1 MLGCAAVS
9 SDEGTAGAPAP
20 RAARAR
26 RGIRPRD
33 WLRVAKWASLALVA
47 LVALVFG
54 ALHGLNYGI
63 SNHNSYLFGGLR
75 LVDPELYGN
84 DWLVSQTKNYH
95 LAFEFVAAALFEL
108 GRSGRSF
115 AIASLVCT
123 AACVGAIY
131 WIITA
136 LVRRREALA
145 CFLLVMAVNVI
156 TTTASAGKSYITEGI
171 LQPSSFGSL
180 GILLG
185 IGFFLR
191 GRWIASGVAL
201 AVGGLFHGNYAILA
215 ILIFGTAHVLLRE
228 GDVRRRFIGQ
238 FGPLVPILLMLAPLI
253 LASALDP
260 DTKAAREIYFKMR
273 SPHHYSPKGFETAFI
288 PVAGWTALGLGAGR
302 WILKR
307 GDAVADRLGAAL
319 FGLSAVIWAGTLA
332 TTAFDISSAQQLFVA
347 RLCPFSDVMY
357 EILACAGAVRVLLR
371 PASTGKLREIPK
383 DALVLVVLGL
393 SLVGMYEGN
402 RRTGGEFSRSTLMLS
417 LLVRTAGAVV
427 VLKVLSLAAAASARR
442 PTIAEVRRFALRHGG
457 WAAIAAAT
465 WITYAEARDK
475 IQPALITPHLFHG
488 SGGDKEL
495 YAWIHAHTPKDA
507 VFLSPPEVEGF
518 RLNAERAI
526 VVDWKTPPFLPKEV
540 LEWHHRLTEVAGR
553 RVGSL
558 GDATNGYRELDA
570 KRVETLRSKYN
581 IRYVVTRVGSRVA
594 NASAYAP
601 VFQSGAY
608 VVLDATQ
615 ALGPGAAP
623 ARAPDLPAADPSEIP
638 TIQ

>member
-1 MLGCAAVS
+1 M
-9 SDEGTAGAPAP
+9 
-20 RAARAR
+20 
-26 RGIRPRD
+26 RPRD
-33 WLRVAKWASLALVA
+33 WLQVEKWASLALVG
-47 LVALVFG
+47 LVATIFG

-75 LVDPELYGN
+75 LVDPELYAN

-95 LAFEFVAAALFEL
+95 LAFEFVAAALFKL
-108 GRSGRSF
+108 GRSGESF

-123 AACVGAIY
+123 AVCVGAIY
-131 WIITA
+131 WIVTA

-156 TTTASAGKSYITEGI
+156 TTTTSAGKSYITEGI
-171 LQPSSFGSL
+171 LQPSSLGSL

-191 GRWIASGVAL
+191 GRWIASGIAL

-215 ILIFGTAHVLLRE
+215 ILVFGTAHVLLRE
-228 GDVRRRFIGQ
+228 DDVRRRFVGQ

-253 LASALDP
+253 LTSALDP
-260 DTKAAREIYFKMR
+260 DTKAAREIHFKMR
-273 SPHHYSPKGFETAFI
+273 SPHHYSPKGFESAFI

-302 WILKR
+302 WLLKR

-319 FGLSAVIWAGTLA
+319 FGLSAVIWGGTLA

-357 EILACAGAVRVLLR
+357 EILACAGAVRAILR
-371 PASTGKLREIPK
+371 PSSTGKLREIPK

-393 SLVGMYEGN
+393 TLIGMYEGN
-402 RRTGGEFSRSTLMLS
+402 RRTGGEFSRPALMLA
-417 LLVRTAGAVV
+417 LLTRTTCAVV
-427 VLKVLSLAAAASARR
+427 VLKVLSLAASAAASARR
-442 PTIAEVRRFALRHGG
+442 PAIAELRHFALRYGG

-465 WITYAEARDK
+465 WITYSETREK
-475 IQPALITPHLFHG
+475 IQPALFTPHLFHG
-488 SGGDKEL
+488 SGTDQAL
-495 YAWIHAHTPKDA
+495 YAWIHANTPKDA

-518 RLNAERAI
+518 RLQSERAI

-553 RVGSL
+553 RVASL
-558 GDATNGYRELDA
+558 GDATNGYRELEPR
-570 KRVETLRSKYN
+570 RVEMLRAAYK
-581 IRYVVTRVGSRVA
+581 IRYVVTRVGSRLA

-601 VFQSGAY
+601 VFQTGSY
-608 VVLDATQ
+608 VVLDATR
-615 ALGPGAAP
+615 ALGPGGAP
-623 ARAPDLPAADPSEIP
+623 SRPSDLPAADPSEIP
-638 TIQ
+638 NIQ